1 MKLSQSVTYAVHA
14 ALRLA
19 AEDGSA
25 PVSCGR
31 LAREGKMPERF
42 LLQILRDLSKKGI
55 LQSTRG
61 GGGGFMLRRT
71 ADKITLLELIEAIDG
86 PIAAGLPTNLTFPTS
101 SGHVIRNT
109 LDQITEITRRQLADL
124 TLSQLVSPNSHGG
137 NGHGGNGHGRPFIE
151 KVPAEEPAAEPA
163 VKSVEGPAPNTQRP
177 AEHPAISAP
186 CHLRAIATG
195 VSVEH

>member
-71 ADKITLLELIEAIDG
+71 ADKITMLELIEAIDG

-124 TLSQLVSPNSHGG
+124 TLSQLVSANGCGG
-137 NGHGGNGHGRPFIE
+137 NGRDRPTME
-151 KVPAEEPAAEPA
+151 TAPADELTAEQAVTGPPVAEPVPIA
-163 VKSVEGPAPNTQRP
+163 QRSVDHPVIPAPR
-177 AEHPAISAP
+177 HLSAV
-186 CHLRAIATG
+186 ATG
-195 VSVEH
+195 ASIKQ